1 VAASAALVAAMLLY
15 GGSFV
20 AMKAALQFLDPWLI
34 VLGRLLL
41 ALAAFSLYW
50 KRIPPIC
57 RVRTH
62 LPKLL
67 LMALCE
73 PCLYFVF
80 EARALT
86 LTQAS
91 QAGVITALL
100 PVMVACAAGLFLQER
115 TSRMGWLGLAMGVSG
130 ATLLSL
136 FAPEDQYSPNPALGN
151 LLEFAAM
158 ACATVYTLLVKRL
171 VRVFPPLFL
180 TAFQVIA
187 GSVFFSPALLISPWP
202 TEIGWLELAS
212 VAYLGL
218 GVSVGAYSLYNYC
231 LSKLSAGSVAAAVNL
246 IPAFSLVLGWLLLG
260 ESLQGW
266 QWLGIA
272 LILAGARL
280 AVHTP

>member
-1 VAASAALVAAMLLY
+1 MAAMLLY

-20 AMKAALQFLDPWLI
+20 AMKAAVQYLDPWLI

-50 KRIPPIC
+50 KRIPSIN

-62 LPKLL
+62 LPKLM

-80 EARALT
+80 EAKALT

-100 PVMVACAAGLFLQER
+100 PVMVACAAGMFLQER
-115 TSRMGWLGLAMGVSG
+115 TSRMGWLGLAMGVCG
-130 ATLLSL
+130 ATLLSF
-136 FAPEDQYSPNPALGN
+136 FAPEDQYSPNPVLGN

-158 ACATVYTLLVKRL
+158 ACATVYTLMVKHL

-180 TAFQVIA
+180 TAFQVIVGA
-187 GSVFFSPALLISPWP
+187 VFFSPALLISPFP
-202 TEIGWLELAS
+202 ADLGWQALVSL
-212 VAYLGL
+212 VYLGL

-231 LSKLSAGSVAAAVNL
+231 LSKLSAGAVAAAVNL
-246 IPAFSLVLGWLLLG
+246 IPAFTLIISWLVLG
-260 ESLQGW
+260 ESPQDW

-280 AVHTP
+280 AGHTP

>member
-1 VAASAALVAAMLLY
+1 MLLY

-20 AMKAALQFLDPWLI
+20 AMKAAVQILDPWLI
-34 VLGRLLL
+34 VLGRMLL

-50 KRIPPIC
+50 KRIPPIGHV
-57 RVRTH
+57 RVH
-62 LPKLL
+62 LPKLMI
-67 LMALCE
+67 MALCE

-80 EARALT
+80 EAQALT

-100 PVMVACAAGLFLQER
+100 PVLVVCAAGMFLKEK
-115 TSRMGWLGLAMGVSG
+115 TSRTGWLGLAMGVLG
-130 ATLLSL
+130 AALLGV

-158 ACATVYTLLVKRL
+158 VCATVYTLMIKHL
-171 VRVFPPLFL
+171 VRVFSPLFL
-180 TAFQVIA
+180 TAFQVIV
-187 GSVFFSPALLISPWP
+187 GTVFFSPALLISPWP
-202 TEIGWLELAS
+202 TDIGWQALAS

-231 LSKLSAGSVAAAVNL
+231 LSKLSAGRVAAAVNL
-246 IPAFSLVLGWLLLG
+246 IPAFTLVLGWLVLG
-260 ESLQGW
+260 ESLQDW

-272 LILAGARL
+272 FILAGARL
-280 AVHTP
+280 AGHTP